1 VNERFNRRQ
10 FVCGSAGLVAG
21 GMAASTRPAHAAPE
35 IACTFQNRLVSLSI
49 ADDGTVLRLADK
61 RGGKNCSKAGAP
73 FARLKKGGN
82 THHASAV
89 TFADG
94 RITVR
99 FGDSGAEVVMAVRTL
114 ERYFV
119 FEVISVSGKD
129 VEELTFVDVPLTLK
143 GTPEE
148 PLACCALALNLKT
161 NVREFPQPNSRLTA
175 TCYARFGF
183 VGAQAAIVA
192 CPPDELRQVIQEAVT
207 AAPELPHSP
216 IGGPW
221 ALGQPINS
229 GSYLF
234 NFGNMTIEK
243 ADDWIK
249 LVKNLGM
256 NQIDFH
262 GGGSFRFGDCMPN
275 PKTYPDGFDSLKAVV
290 DKLHAA
296 GISAGLHTYAFFI
309 AKTCP
314 WVTPVPD
321 PRLAKDATFTLG
333 GELSAKADV
342 VPVVE
347 STAEMS
353 TITGFSVRNSVTLQI
368 DDELITYSGINKE
381 QPYTFTGCRR
391 GACGTKVS
399 AHKAGAKV
407 HHLKECFGL
416 FVPDP
421 HTSLFEEVA
430 RATAGAF
437 NRCGFDMMYLDAL
450 DGSDILGG
458 RENAWHYGSQFVFD
472 IWKHLKKP
480 ALMEMSTFHHHLWYV
495 RSRYCAWDHPN
506 RAHKKFIDIHCRA
519 NETSRR
525 MFMPG
530 ELGWWALK
538 NWSGAQTEP
547 TFADDI
553 EYLMCKCLGTDT
565 GFALMGINPDNVS
578 GVPALPRLAQI
589 IKRYEDLR
597 HSQKVPEAVKAKLRV
612 LGDEYTLIG
621 NLDQGWRFQPVDYAK
636 HKVTGTD
643 DHTSK
648 WQVVNKFAAQPVRL
662 RIEALMAA
670 GPFDA
675 PDNVILSDFA
685 STDGFSVRSA
695 ASGVSAKLEPAT
707 DQLKVGPTSAR
718 YTAMN
723 SGSSP
728 VGAWSKMEMQFEP
741 PKNLGGHQALGVWVH
756 GDGQGEVLNLQL
768 KSPAHLSHGIGDH
781 YIPIDF
787 TGWRYFEL
795 IEPEGQRYANYKWPY
810 GGLYSIYRESV
821 RFNAIDRLGLWYNN
835 LPPGKEVTCYL
846 SPIRAVPLVESK
858 LINPAVTIGSKTIT
872 FQTEI
877 ASGSYLEFNSTSDCK
892 LYGPQG
898 QLIREVTCQGDAPLL
913 TAGQSEASLH
923 ADTSSGLRARANVTL
938 ISSGQTFS

>member
-21 GMAASTRPAHAAPE
+21 GIAASARPASAAPDT
-35 IACTFQNRLVSLSI
+35 ACTFQNRFASI
-49 ADDGTVLRLADK
+49 SIGGDGTVLRLADE
-61 RGGKNCSKAGAP
+61 RDGKNCSTAGAP
-73 FARLKKGGN
+73 FARLKRGGE
-82 THHASAV
+82 THLASAV
-89 TFADG
+89 GFADG
-94 RITVR
+94 RITLR
-99 FGDSGAEVVMAVRTL
+99 FGESGVEVVTAVRSL

-119 FEVISVSGKD
+119 FEVISVSAAD

-148 PLACCALALNLKT
+148 PLACSALALNLKT

-183 VGAQAAIVA
+183 EGAQAAVVA
-192 CPPDELRQVIQEAVT
+192 CPAGELRQVIQEVVA
-207 AAPELPHSP
+207 AAPELPQSP

-234 NFGNMTIEK
+234 NFGDMTVEK

-249 LVKNLGM
+249 LAGNLGM

-275 PKTYPDGFDSLKAVV
+275 PKTYPDGFESLKAVV

-309 AKTCP
+309 AKNCP
-314 WVTPVPD
+314 WVTPLPD
-321 PRLAKDATFTLG
+321 PRLAKDAVFTLG
-333 GELSAKADV
+333 GELSAEADA

-347 STAEMS
+347 PTAGIS
-353 TITGFSVRNSVTLQI
+353 TITGFFVRNSVTLQI
-368 DDELITYSGINKE
+368 NDELISYGGVNKE
-381 QPYTFTGCRR
+381 PPYAFTGCRR

-399 AHKAGAKV
+399 AHQAGAKV

-421 HTSLFEEVA
+421 HTTLFEEVA
-430 RATAGAF
+430 QATAEAF

-450 DGSDILGG
+450 DGSDVLGG
-458 RENAWHYGSQFVFD
+458 AENAWHYGSQFVFN
-472 IWKHLKKP
+472 IWKHIKKP

-506 RAHKKFIDIHCRA
+506 RAHKKFIDLHCEA

-538 NWSGAQTEP
+538 NWSGPQTEP
-547 TFADDI
+547 TFADDV

-565 GFALMGINPDNVS
+565 GFALMGITPDNVS
-578 GVPALPRLAQI
+578 GVPALPRLAGI

-612 LGDEYTLIG
+612 PGEEYSLIG
-621 NLDQGWRFQPVDYAK
+621 SLEEGWKFQPVDYAR
-636 HKVTGTD
+636 HKVTGSD
-643 DHTSK
+643 DPSGK
-648 WQVVNKFAAQPVRL
+648 WRAVNKFAAQPVRL
-662 RIEALMAA
+662 RIQALTAA

-675 PDNVILSDFA
+675 ADNVVLADFA
-685 STDGFSVRSA
+685 STDGFAVRA
-695 ASGVSAKLEPAT
+695 AAGGVSAGLEPST
-707 DQLKVGPTSAR
+707 DQLKAGTASGR
-718 YTAMN
+718 YTAAN

-728 VGAWSKMEMQFEP
+728 VGAWSRVEMQFEP
-741 PKNLGGHQALGVWVH
+741 PKNLGGRQALGVWVY

-768 KSPAHLSHGIGDH
+768 KSPDHLSHGIGEN

-795 IEPEGQRYANYKWPY
+795 IEPEGERYADYRWPY
-810 GGLYSIYRESV
+810 GGIYSIYRESV
-821 RFNAIDRLGLWYNN
+821 NFNAIERLGLWYNN
-835 LPPGKEVTCYL
+835 LPPGKEATCYL

-858 LINPAVTIGSKTIT
+858 LINPAVTVGSKTIA
-872 FQTEI
+872 FRTEI
-877 ASGSYLEFNSTSDCK
+877 PSGSYLEFNSTADCK

-898 QLIREVTCQGDAPLL
+898 QLVGEVTCQGEVPLL
-913 TAGQSEASLH
+913 AAGQNEVNFR
-923 ADTSSGLRARANVTL
+923 ADTPSGLSARANVTL
-938 ISSGQTFS
+938 ISSGQAF

>member
-1 VNERFNRRQ
+1 MSERFNRRQ
-10 FVCGSAGLVAG
+10 FVRGGAGLVAG
-21 GMAASTRPAHAAPE
+21 GVAASAGLARAEPKT
-35 IACTFQNRLVSLSI
+35 ACEFKNRVARLSI
-49 ADDGTVLRLADK
+49 AEDGTVVRLSAMPDGENCSGPGVPFARIKKKGGSHNASAVRLAD
-61 RGGKNCSKAGAP
+61 
-73 FARLKKGGN
+73 
-82 THHASAV
+82 
-89 TFADG
+89 G
-94 RITVR
+94 RMSVR
-99 FGDSGAEVVMAVRTL
+99 FGDSGVEVVMAVQTR
-114 ERYFV
+114 ERHLV
-119 FEVISVSGKD
+119 FEVVSVSGKD
-129 VEELTFVDVPLTLK
+129 VEELAFLDIPLVLK
-143 GTPEE
+143 GTPDE

-161 NVREFPQPNSRLTA
+161 NVREFPQPNRRLTA

-183 VGAQAAIVA
+183 EGAQAAIVA
-192 CPPDELRQVIQEAVT
+192 CPPGELRNVIQEAVT

-243 ADDWIK
+243 ADDWIE
-249 LVKNLGM
+249 LVGSLGM

-309 AKTCP
+309 AKACP

-321 PRLAKDATFTLG
+321 PRLAKDATFTLS
-333 GELSAKADV
+333 GELSADV
-342 VPVVE
+342 DTVPVVE
-347 STAEMS
+347 PTTEMS
-353 TITGFSVRNSVTLQI
+353 TITGFFVRNSVTLQI
-368 DDELITYSGINKE
+368 DDELITYSGLSKE
-381 QPYTFTGCRR
+381 KPFAFTGCRR

-421 HTSLFEEVA
+421 DTTLFEEVA
-430 RATAGAF
+430 QATAGAF

-450 DGSDILGG
+450 DGSDVLGG
-458 RENAWHYGSQFVFD
+458 RENAWHYGSQFVFN

-506 RAHKKFIDIHCRA
+506 RAHKKFIDVHCQA
-519 NETSRR
+519 NETSRK

-538 NWSGAQTEP
+538 NWTGAQTEP

-578 GVPALPRLAQI
+578 GVPSLPRLGRI

-612 LGDEYTLIG
+612 PGDEYTLIG
-621 NLDQGWRFQPVDYAK
+621 SLEEGWRFQPVDYAK
-636 HKVTGTD
+636 HKVTGVD
-643 DHTSK
+643 DHSST
-648 WQVVNKFAAQPVRL
+648 WQAVNKFAAQPARL
-662 RIEALMAA
+662 RIQALMAA

-675 PDNVILSDFA
+675 ADNVALADFA
-685 STDGFSVRSA
+685 STDGFSARSA
-695 ASGVSAKLEPAT
+695 ASGVSAKLESST
-707 DQLKVGPTSAR
+707 DQVKVGPVSGR
-718 YTAMN
+718 YTALN
-723 SGSSP
+723 AGSSAA
-728 VGAWSKMEMQFEP
+728 GAWSKMEMQFEP
-741 PKNLGGHQALGVWVH
+741 PVNLGGHQALGVWVH
-756 GDGQGEVLNLQL
+756 GDGQQQVLNLQL
-768 KSPAHLSHGIGDH
+768 KSPGHMSHGIGEH

-795 IEPEGQRYANYKWPY
+795 IEPEGERYADYKWPY
-810 GGLYSIYRESV
+810 GGIYSIYRESI
-821 RFNAIDRLGLWYNN
+821 RSGAIERLGLWYNN
-835 LPPGKEVTCYL
+835 LPPGKEVTCLL

-858 LINPAVTIGSKTIT
+858 LVNPTVTIGSKTIT

-877 ASGSYLEFNSTSDCK
+877 PSGSYLEFNSTSDCK

-898 QLIREVTCQGDAPLL
+898 QLVGEVTCQGEPPRL
-913 TAGQSEASLH
+913 TAGKNEVTFG
-923 ADTSSGLRARANVTL
+923 ADTPSGLKARANVTL
-938 ISSGQTFS
+938 ISSGQAIS

>member
-1 VNERFNRRQ
+1 MSERFNRRQ
-10 FVCGSAGLVAG
+10 FVRGSAGLVAA
-21 GMAASTRPAHAAPE
+21 GMVASTGPARAEPKA
-35 IACTFQNRLVSLSI
+35 ACTFQNRFALLSI
-49 ADDGTVLRLADK
+49 ANDGTVVRLA
-61 RGGKNCSKAGAP
+61 RLPEGENCSQPGVP
-73 FARLKKGGN
+73 FARLKRGAT
-82 THHASAV
+82 THVASAV
-89 TFADG
+89 RFADG
-94 RITVR
+94 RISVQ
-99 FGDSGAEVVMAVRTL
+99 FGDSGVEVVMAVRTQ
-114 ERYFV
+114 EQYFV
-119 FEVISVSGKD
+119 FEVVSVSGKD
-129 VEELTFVDVPLTLK
+129 VEELTFVDVPLTLE

-148 PLACCALALNLKT
+148 PLACCALALNLQT
-161 NVREFPQPNSRLTA
+161 NVREFPQPNRRLTA

-183 VGAQAAIVA
+183 EGAQAAIVA
-192 CPPDELRQVIQEAVT
+192 CPPGKLREVIQAAVT

-234 NFGNMTIEK
+234 NFGNMTVEK

-249 LVKNLGM
+249 LVGSLGM

-275 PKTYPDGFDSLKAVV
+275 PKTYPDGFESLKAVV
-290 DKLHAA
+290 DKLHGA

-309 AKTCP
+309 AKACP

-321 PRLAKDATFTLG
+321 PRLAKDAAFTLA
-333 GELSAKADV
+333 GELSAGADA

-347 STAEMS
+347 STAQMS
-353 TITGFSVRNSVTLQI
+353 TITGFFVRNSVTLQI
-368 DDELITYSGINKE
+368 DDELITYSGISKE
-381 QPYTFTGCRR
+381 APFAFTGCSR

-421 HTSLFEEVA
+421 HTTLFEEVA
-430 RATAGAF
+430 RATAEAF

-458 RENAWHYGSQFVFD
+458 GENAWHYGSQFVFN

-506 RAHKKFIDIHCRA
+506 RAHKKFIDLHCQA
-519 NETSRR
+519 NQTSRR

-547 TFADDI
+547 TFVDDI

-565 GFALMGINPDNVS
+565 GFALMGITPENVS
-578 GVPALPRLAQI
+578 GVPALPRLAEI

-612 LGDEYTLIG
+612 PGDEYTLIG
-621 NLDQGWRFQPVDYAK
+621 NLQEGWRFQPVDYAK

-643 DHTSK
+643 DQTDK
-648 WQVVNKFAAQPVRL
+648 WQAVNKFAAQPLRL
-662 RIEALMAA
+662 RIQTLTAA

-675 PDNVILSDFA
+675 ADNPVLADFA
-685 STDGFSVRSA
+685 STDGFSAPVA
-695 ASGVSAKLEPAT
+695 AGGVSAKLEPST
-707 DQLKVGPTSAR
+707 EQLKVGPTSGR
-718 YTAMN
+718 YTALN
-723 SGSSP
+723 SGSTP
-728 VGAWSKMEMQFEP
+728 IGAWSKVEMQFEP
-741 PKNLGGHQALGVWVH
+741 PKNLSAHQALGVWVH

-768 KSPAHLSHGIGDH
+768 KSPAHLSHGIGEH

-795 IEPEGQRYANYKWPY
+795 VEPEGERYADYKWPY
-810 GGLYSIYRESV
+810 GGTYSIYRESV
-821 RFNAIDRLGLWYNN
+821 RFNAIERLGLWYNN

-858 LINPAVTIGSKTIT
+858 LINPAVTIGSKTIS

-877 ASGSYLEFNSTSDCK
+877 PAGSYLEFNSVSDSK

-898 QLIREVTCQGDAPLL
+898 QLVAEVACQGNAPLL
-913 TAGQSEASLH
+913 AAGPNEVSFH
-923 ADTSSGLRARANVTL
+923 ADTPSGSRARANVTL
-938 ISSGQTFS
+938 IGSGQAF

>member
-1 VNERFNRRQ
+1 MSERLNRRQ

-21 GMAASTRPAHAAPE
+21 GMAASTRPASAAAD
-35 IACTFQNRLVSLSI
+35 IACTFQNRLASLSI
-49 ADDGTVLRLADK
+49 GENGTVLELADK
-61 RGGKNCSKAGAP
+61 SSATNCSTAGAP
-73 FARLKKGGN
+73 FARLKKDGN

-94 RITVR
+94 RMAVR
-99 FGDSGAEVVMAVRTL
+99 FGDSGVEVVMAVQTL

-119 FEVISVSGKD
+119 FEVISVSPED
-129 VEELTFVDVPLTLK
+129 ADELTFVDIPLTLK
-143 GTPEE
+143 GMPEE

-161 NVREFPQPNSRLTA
+161 NVTEFPKPNSRLTA

-183 VGAQAAIVA
+183 AGAQAAVVA
-192 CPPDELRQVIQEAVT
+192 CPPAELRQVIQEAVT

-234 NFGNMTIEK
+234 NFGDMTVEK
-243 ADDWIK
+243 ADDWIA
-249 LVKNLGM
+249 LAGRLGM

-309 AKTCP
+309 AKNCP

-333 GELSAKADV
+333 GELSAEADV

-347 STAEMS
+347 STTDMS
-353 TITGFSVRNSVTLQI
+353 TITGFFVRNSVTLQI
-368 DDELITYSGINKE
+368 DDELITYGGISKE
-381 QPYTFTGCRR
+381 QPYAFTGCRR
-391 GACGTKVS
+391 GACGTEVS
-399 AHKAGAKV
+399 AHKAQAKV

-421 HTSLFEEVA
+421 HTTLFEEVA
-430 RATAGAF
+430 RATAEAF

-458 RENAWHYGSQFVFD
+458 PENAWHYGSQFVFN

-495 RSRYCAWDHPN
+495 RSRYCAWDHPT
-506 RAHKKFIDIHCRA
+506 RAHKRFIDIHCRA
-519 NETSRR
+519 NEESRR

-538 NWSGAQTEP
+538 NWSGPQTEP

-553 EYLMCKCLGTDT
+553 EYLMCRCLGTDT
-565 GFALMGINPDNVS
+565 GFALMGISPDNVS
-578 GVPALPRLAQI
+578 SVPALPRLARI
-589 IKRYEDLR
+589 IRRYEDLR
-597 HSQKVPEAVKAKLRV
+597 HSRKVPEAVKAKLRV
-612 LGDEYTLIG
+612 PGDEYTLIG
-621 NLDQGWRFQPVDYAK
+621 NLEEGWRFQPVDYAK
-636 HKVTGTD
+636 HKVTGVD
-643 DHTSK
+643 DHGNE
-648 WQVVNKFAAQPVRL
+648 WQVVNKFAAGPVRL
-662 RIEALMAA
+662 RIQALTAA

-675 PDNVILSDFA
+675 PDNVVLADFT
-685 STDGFSVRSA
+685 STEGFSVRA
-695 ASGVSAKLEPAT
+695 AAGGVSAKLEPST
-707 DQLKVGPTSAR
+707 DQLKVGPTSGR
-718 YTAMN
+718 YTALN
-723 SGSSP
+723 SGASP
-728 VGAWSKMEMQFEP
+728 VGAWSQMEMQFEP
-741 PKNLGGHQALGVWVH
+741 PVNLGGHQALGVWVH
-756 GDGQGEVLNLQL
+756 GDGRGEVLNLQL
-768 KSPAHLSHGIGDH
+768 TSPAHLSHGIGDH

-795 IEPEGQRYANYKWPY
+795 IEPEGERYADYKWPY

-821 RFNAIDRLGLWYNN
+821 YFNAIRRLGLWYNN
-835 LPPGKEVTCYL
+835 LPPGKEVACHL
-846 SPIRAVPLVESK
+846 SPIRAVPLAESK
-858 LINPAVTIGSKTIT
+858 LINPAVTIGSRTLT
-872 FQTEI
+872 FEAEI
-877 ASGSYLEFNSTSDCK
+877 ATGSYLEFNSTSDCK

-898 QLIREVTCQGDAPLL
+898 ELIREVTCQGDAPLFA
-913 TAGQSEASLH
+913 AGPNQASFH
-923 ADTSSGLRARANVTL
+923 AETPSGLRARANVTL
-938 ISSGQTFS
+938 ISHGEAFS